1 MEHDPIADEFPQDA
15 DLIYLNHA
23 AVAPWPLRTAKAITA
38 FTDENLHRGG
48 KHYLRWIET
57 EAQLRKQLQHLINA
71 PSADDIALLKN
82 TSEALSV
89 VASDR

>member
-1 MEHDPIADEFPQDA
+1 MEHDQIATEFPQDA